1 MLKNIQINNLFEYLK
16 KLLIPKKEQ
25 KVIIYVLSL
34 FYLINLLFV
43 IVFGRPFVGILIFN
57 QQLGKAYVLGG
68 AISLLIILFIS
79 IFLNKKIPKEIRILT
94 NSSILILIGFAISL
108 FLNDFQLNMYLFKS
122 SSYIWSLGYIG
133 FGYYFLSKINKEL
146 IVLAVFLSA
155 FSLYFISVINYP
167 NFIID
172 IFISN
177 SDKFQLVKAADSL
190 LIFVIL
196 NLIVDKYSN
205 ISENLK
211 LSILMFSFGLF
222 LPYYIYQSRG
232 SLLAALLF
240 FTICV
245 FSYRKFILNNYLIVF
260 IYTFVTAL
268 LFYLSSYSIAFISV
282 DEEFMPENFAE
293 ANTGIIDNILTEKE
307 PRSGFLTFYFD
318 NGRIKS
324 LDATTDWRLDIWQDL
339 LDDLSLNDKLF
350 AGFGYSEPFGIMSDP
365 SEPGRLGRDGLNE
378 HVHNYFFNI
387 IGRGGLLQ
395 LAFFLIF
402 YLCVYIVWKRKNL
415 KSIDFV
421 KLFLPIM
428 IVSSLDVT
436 MEGVHFP
443 FIFLSFLGYFLSSD

>member
-1 MLKNIQINNLFEYLK
+1 MLKNIQNNILIKYLK
-16 KLLIPKKEQ
+16 KLVVPKKDQ
-25 KVIIYVLSL
+25 NILIYALSL
-34 FYLINLLFV
+34 FYLINLYFV
-43 IVFGRPFVGILIFN
+43 MVFGRPFVGILIFN

-68 AISLLIILFIS
+68 AISLLVITFMS
-79 IFLNKKIPKEIRILT
+79 IFLNKKIPKEIKILI
-94 NSSILILIGFAISL
+94 NSSTLILIGFVISL
-108 FLNDFQLNMYLFKS
+108 FLNNFELSMYLFKS

-146 IVLAVFLSA
+146 LTLAVFLA
-155 FSLYFISVINYP
+155 ALSLFFISIINYP

-172 IFISN
+172 IFISS

-196 NLIVDKYSN
+196 NLMVERYLNASVK
-205 ISENLK
+205 LK
-211 LSILMFSFGLF
+211 FSIMMFSFGLF

-240 FTICV
+240 FMICA
-245 FSYRKFILNNYLIVF
+245 FSYRKFILKNYLIVL
-260 IYTFVTAL
+260 IYSFVTAL
-268 LFYLSSYSIAFISV
+268 LFYGSSYSIAFISL

-318 NGRIKS
+318 NGRVKS

-339 LDDLSLNDKLF
+339 LDDLSYNNKLIT
-350 AGFGYSEPFGIMSDP
+350 GFGYSEPFEIMSDP

-378 HVHNYFFNI
+378 HIHNYFFNI

-395 LAFFLIF
+395 LVFFLIF
-402 YLCVYIVWKRKNL
+402 YSCVYIVWKRKNL

-421 KLFLPIM
+421 KFFLPIM

>member
-25 KVIIYVLSL
+25 KITIYALSL
-34 FYLINLLFV
+34 FYLINLSFV

-68 AISLLIILFIS
+68 AISLLIIIFVS
-79 IFLNKKIPKEIRILT
+79 IFLNKKIPKEIKILT
-94 NSSILILIGFAISL
+94 NSTILILIGFAISL
-108 FLNDFQLNMYLFKS
+108 FLNNFELNMYLFKS

-133 FGYYFLSKINKEL
+133 FGYYFLSKINREL
-146 IVLAVFLSA
+146 IILAVFLSA

-196 NLIVDKYSN
+196 NFIIHKYSN
-205 ISENLK
+205 ISEKLK

-232 SLLAALLF
+232 SLLAALIF
-240 FTICV
+240 FTISV
-245 FSYRKFILNNYLIVF
+245 FSYRKFIVNNYLIVL

-350 AGFGYSEPFGIMSDP
+350 VGFGYSEPFGIMSDP

-402 YLCVYIVWKRKNL
+402 YLCVYIVWIKKNL
-415 KSIDFV
+415 KSIDYV
-421 KLFLPIM
+421 KFFLPIM

>member
-1 MLKNIQINNLFEYLK
+1 MLKNIQNNILIKYFK
-16 KLLIPKKEQ
+16 KLVVPKKDQ
-25 KVIIYVLSL
+25 NILIYAISL
-34 FYLINLLFV
+34 FYLINLYFV
-43 IVFGRPFVGILIFN
+43 MIFGRPFVGILIFN
-57 QQLGKAYVLGG
+57 EQLGKAYVLGG
-68 AISLLIILFIS
+68 AISLLVITFTG
-79 IFLNKKIPKEIRILT
+79 IFLNKKIPKEIKILI
-94 NSSILILIGFAISL
+94 NSSTLILIGFVISL
-108 FLNDFQLNMYLFKS
+108 FLNNFELSMYLFKS
-122 SSYIWSLGYIG
+122 SSYIWSLGYVW

-146 IVLAVFLSA
+146 LILAVFLAA
-155 FSLYFISVINYP
+155 FSLFFISIINYP

-172 IFISN
+172 IFISS

-196 NLIVDKYSN
+196 NLMVEKYLN
-205 ISENLK
+205 TSEKLK
-211 LSILMFSFGLF
+211 FSILMFSFGLF

-240 FTICV
+240 FIICA
-245 FSYRKFILNNYLIVF
+245 FTYRKFILKNYLIVL
-260 IYTFVTAL
+260 IYSFVTAL
-268 LFYLSSYSIAFISV
+268 LFYGSSYSIAFVSV

-318 NGRIKS
+318 NGRVKS

-339 LDDLSLNDKLF
+339 LDDLSYNNKLF
-350 AGFGYSEPFGIMSDP
+350 TGFGYSEPFEIMSDP

-395 LAFFLIF
+395 LVFFLIF
-402 YLCVYIVWKRKNL
+402 YSCVYIVWKRKNL

-421 KLFLPIM
+421 KFFLPIM